1 MEGAGNKAGHR
12 VVVLVVRAPLKI
24 DLASGEHGSLVTR
37 GCRLNE
43 RKGAFMR
50 FTYWEDNSDA
60 MPEEDKDKG
69 GKGSK

>member
-1 MEGAGNKAGHR
+1 M
-12 VVVLVVRAPLKI
+12 LT
-24 DLASGEHGSLVTR
+24 SGKYGSLATK
-37 GCRLNE
+37 GCTLIE

-50 FTYWEDNSDA
+50 LTYWANDPDA

>member
-1 MEGAGNKAGHR
+1 M
-12 VVVLVVRAPLKI
+12 LT
-24 DLASGEHGSLVTR
+24 SGEYGSLVTKD
-37 GCRLNE
+37 CKLNE

-50 FTYWEDNSDA
+50 FTYWENDSDA